1 MKLKTIVLGAFSV
14 LLLSASC
21 HENSNQL
28 VPISREEYEAAFKQ
42 CAQYNF
48 IPDTMAVDSAV
59 RYRLQR
65 LLTTTY
71 GKDSDWVRYAWAG
84 RNDGGCQYEMVFAG
98 PTGELHNMVVDS
110 AFHVVWADSASRG
123 SLPLEYHAYSRKGLY
138 AGEWWCEDA
147 GNPPLDIRIW
157 KAEDG
162 RFKRFAQLR
171 DSTLCFPHAWN
182 FHGIDDI
189 RQLMFW
195 GDDNTLYLKCH
206 RLIAPKNKKITYKGW
221 WKHSK
226 EPLYYKVRVEEQNDF
241 KEWNKR

>member
-1 MKLKTIVLGAFSV
+1 MKLKTIVLWALSV

-28 VPISREEYEAAFKQ
+28 VPISREEYEAAFRQ
-42 CAQYNF
+42 CATYNF
-48 IPDTMAVDSAV
+48 IPDTMAIDSAV

-110 AFHVVWADSASRG
+110 AFHVVRADSSSRG

-138 AGEWWCEDA
+138 AGEFWCEDM
-147 GNPPLDIRIW
+147 GNPPLDIHIW
-157 KAEDG
+157 KAEGG
-162 RFKRFAQLR
+162 RFRRFAQLR
-171 DSTLCFPHAWN
+171 DSMLCFPHAWE
-182 FHGIDDI
+182 FRGIDDI

-195 GDDNTLYLKCH
+195 GNDNTLYLKCH
-206 RLIAPKNKKITYKGW
+206 QLIIPKDKKMSNKGW
-221 WKHSK
+221 WKHK
-226 EPLYYKVRVEEQNDF
+226 KDTLYYKVKVEEQSDF
-241 KEWNKR
+241 REWNK

>member
-1 MKLKTIVLGAFSV
+1 MKLKTIVLWALSV

-28 VPISREEYEAAFKQ
+28 VPISREVYEAAFRL
-42 CAQYNF
+42 CATYNF
-48 IPDTMAVDSAV
+48 IPDTMAIDSAL

-65 LLTTTY
+65 LLATTY

-110 AFHVVWADSASRG
+110 AFHVVRADSSSRG

-138 AGEWWCEDA
+138 AGEFWCEDM
-147 GNPPLDIRIW
+147 GNPPLDIHIW
-157 KAEDG
+157 KAEGG
-162 RFKRFAQLR
+162 RFRRFAQLR
-171 DSTLCFPHAWN
+171 DSMLCFPHAWE
-182 FHGIDDI
+182 FRGIDDI

-195 GDDNTLYLKCH
+195 GNDNTLYLKCH
-206 RLIAPKNKKITYKGW
+206 QLIIPKDKKMSNKGW
-221 WKHSK
+221 WKHK
-226 EPLYYKVRVEEQNDF
+226 KDTLYYKVKVEEQSDF
-241 KEWNKR
+241 REWNK

>member
-1 MKLKTIVLGAFSV
+1 MKLKTIVLWALSV

-21 HENSNQL
+21 HENSTQL

-48 IPDTMAVDSAV
+48 IPDTLAIDSAV

-84 RNDGGCQYEMVFAG
+84 RNDGGYQYEMVFAG

-110 AFHVVWADSASRG
+110 AFHVVWADSSSRG

-138 AGEWWCEDA
+138 AGEFWCEDM
-147 GNPPLDIRIW
+147 GNPPLDIHIW
-157 KAEDG
+157 KAEGG
-162 RFKRFAQLR
+162 RFRRFAQLR
-171 DSTLCFPHAWN
+171 DSMLCFPHAWE
-182 FHGIDDI
+182 FRGIDDI

-195 GDDNTLYLKCH
+195 GNDNTLYLKCH
-206 RLIAPKNKKITYKGW
+206 QLIIPKDKKMSNKGW
-221 WKHSK
+221 WKHK
-226 EPLYYKVRVEEQNDF
+226 KDTLYYKVKVEEQSDF
-241 KEWNKR
+241 REWNK

>member
-48 IPDTMAVDSAV
+48 IPDTMAIDSAV

-98 PTGELHNMVVDS
+98 PTDELHNMVVDS
-110 AFHVVWADSASRG
+110 AFHVV
-123 SLPLEYHAYSRKGLY
+123 
-138 AGEWWCEDA
+138 
-147 GNPPLDIRIW
+147 
-157 KAEDG
+157 
-162 RFKRFAQLR
+162 
-171 DSTLCFPHAWN
+171 
-182 FHGIDDI
+182 
-189 RQLMFW
+189 
-195 GDDNTLYLKCH
+195 
-206 RLIAPKNKKITYKGW
+206 
-221 WKHSK
+221 
-226 EPLYYKVRVEEQNDF
+226 
-241 KEWNKR
+241 

>member
-1 MKLKTIVLGAFSV
+1 MKLKTIVLGALYV

-48 IPDTMAVDSAV
+48 IPDTMAIDSAV

-110 AFHVVWADSASRG
+110 AFHVVRADSSSRG

-138 AGEWWCEDA
+138 AGEFWCEDM
-147 GNPPLDIRIW
+147 GNPPLDIHIW
-157 KAEDG
+157 KAEGG
-162 RFKRFAQLR
+162 RFRRFAQLR
-171 DSTLCFPHAWN
+171 DSMLCFPHAWEVR
-182 FHGIDDI
+182 GIDDI

-195 GDDNTLYLKCH
+195 GNDNTLYLKCH
-206 RLIAPKNKKITYKGW
+206 QLIIPKDKKMSNKGW
-221 WKHSK
+221 WKHK
-226 EPLYYKVRVEEQNDF
+226 KDTLYYKVKVEEQSDF
-241 KEWNKR
+241 REWNK

>member
-1 MKLKTIVLGAFSV
+1 MKLKTIVLWSLYV

-48 IPDTMAVDSAV
+48 IPDTMAIDSAT

-110 AFHVVWADSASRG
+110 AFHVVRADSSSRG

-138 AGEWWCEDA
+138 AGEFWCEDM
-147 GNPPLDIRIW
+147 GNPPLDIHIW
-157 KAEDG
+157 KAEGG
-162 RFKRFAQLR
+162 RFRRFAQLR
-171 DSTLCFPHAWN
+171 DSMLCFPHAWE
-182 FHGIDDI
+182 FRGIDDI

-195 GDDNTLYLKCH
+195 GNDNTLYLKCH
-206 RLIAPKNKKITYKGW
+206 QLIIPKDKKMSNKGW
-221 WKHSK
+221 WKHK
-226 EPLYYKVRVEEQNDF
+226 KDTLYYKVKVEEQSDF
-241 KEWNKR
+241 REWNK

>member
-1 MKLKTIVLGAFSV
+1 MKLKTIVLGALYV

-21 HENSNQL
+21 HENSHQL

-48 IPDTMAVDSAV
+48 IPDTMAIDSAV

-84 RNDGGCQYEMVFAG
+84 RNKDAHQYEMVFAG

-110 AFHVVWADSASRG
+110 AFHVVWADSSSRG

-138 AGEWWCEDA
+138 AGEFWCEDM
-147 GNPPLDIRIW
+147 GNPPLDIHIW
-157 KAEDG
+157 KAEGG
-162 RFKRFAQLR
+162 RFRRFAQLR
-171 DSTLCFPHAWN
+171 DSMLCFPHAWE
-182 FHGIDDI
+182 FRGIDDI

-195 GDDNTLYLKCH
+195 GNDNTLYLKCH
-206 RLIAPKNKKITYKGW
+206 QLIIPKDKKMSNKGW
-221 WKHSK
+221 WKHK
-226 EPLYYKVRVEEQNDF
+226 KDTLYYKVKVEEQSDF
-241 KEWNKR
+241 REWNK